1 MSFYILDVQIKLESS
16 STNISPSKVT
26 TVSIIIPTYNE
37 SENILRLIEAII
49 ENLPSRIFAEIIVV
63 DDNSPDGTGRI
74 VEKYVHEDIANNV
87 NSGGQDLQ
95 QQLGGGEDNLFK
107 IDSNRACLVKVI
119 NRQNKTG
126 LIPAILHGISSSAG
140 EYILVMDADFSHSP
154 ETIPRMIKELLQNPD
169 HIIVASRY
177 IKGGSVI
184 GWPLKRKI
192 ISRVANIIARRVLK
206 LCNITDPMSGFFAFR
221 RPLIENINFDSSGF
235 KLLLELV
242 VKLKGSTGVTE
253 IPYTFT
259 ERKLGQSKLDNS
271 VILDYVRA
279 VWHLYRYGQKS
290 KQHIQQQN
298 KEKRKSILFLSKAG
312 RFFTIGASGLMVNY
326 LVSYLLSGGILANLW
341 YVQATAIGIICSIT
355 SNFFLNKW
363 WTFEERNFSA
373 IHTLKQYGLFAG
385 MSSIGAVLQLAILY
399 LLVQSGG
406 MKYEFS
412 LILAVAIASM
422 SNFLLNKKWT
432 FREKVWG

>member
-1 MSFYILDVQIKLESS
+1 VQIKLESS

-49 ENLPSRIFAEIIVV
+49 ENLPSSIFAEIIVV

-74 VEKYVHEDIANNV
+74 VEKKYVHAAIANNA
-87 NSGGQDLQ
+87 NLSCRQGT
-95 QQLGGGEDNLFK
+95 GEDNLFK
-107 IDSNRACLVKVI
+107 SESNSACLVKVI
-119 NRQNKTG
+119 TRQNKTG

-140 EYILVMDADFSHSP
+140 EYILVMDADFSHAP
-154 ETIPRMIKELLQNPD
+154 EAIPRMIKELLQNPD

-177 IKGGSVI
+177 IKGGSVV

-279 VWHLYRYGQKS
+279 VWQLYRYGQKS
-290 KQHIQQQN
+290 KQTIQQQN

-373 IHTLKQYGLFAG
+373 IHTLKQYGLFVG
-385 MSSIGAVLQLAILY
+385 LSSIGAVLQLAILY

-406 MKYEFS
+406 IKYEFS

>member
-1 MSFYILDVQIKLESS
+1 MQIKLESS

-74 VEKYVHEDIANNV
+74 VEKYVHAAIANNA
-87 NSGGQDLQ
+87 NSSRQDRQ
-95 QQLGGGEDNLFK
+95 QQLRGGGGEDNLFK

-154 ETIPRMIKELLQNPD
+154 EAIPRIIKELLQNPD

-290 KQHIQQQN
+290 KQTTIQQQN

-373 IHTLKQYGLFAG
+373 IHTLKQYGLFVG
-385 MSSIGAVLQLAILY
+385 LSSIGAVLQLAILY

>member
-74 VEKYVHEDIANNV
+74 VEKYVHED
-87 NSGGQDLQ
+87 
-95 QQLGGGEDNLFK
+95 

-259 ERKLGQSKLDNS
+259 ERKLGKSKLDNS

-312 RFFTIGASGLMVNY
+312 RFFTIGASGLIVNY

-373 IHTLKQYGLFAG
+373 IHTLKQYGLFVG
-385 MSSIGAVLQLAILY
+385 LSSIGAVLQLAILY